1 MPKAANDKRQQAH
14 LLVVDDDADLCQLI
28 SGFLG
33 RKGYRVTTAG
43 RRSAALEALER
54 HTFDLV
60 LCDHRLPDADS
71 LEMMDHFRNQAPGV
85 PVIVITG
92 YSDVRVAVDLMR
104 RGALDYV
111 VKPLY
116 PDELAMRIEEA
127 LEEKQERQAEAEKPA
142 AKARSPRTGKA
153 PAGTGDR
160 AFVHGTGA
168 FAKQL
173 AQHIDLVAPT
183 DLGVLITGATGT
195 GKEYVA
201 REIHRNSA
209 RAEAPFVAVDCGAL
223 PDDLAGSELFGHVK
237 GAFTGA
243 LQDREG
249 CFQRAHGGTLFL
261 DEVGNLSP
269 ENQMRLLR
277 ALQERVV
284 QRLGSGTTEAVDVR
298 QIAATNEELHRSDR
312 GGFREDLFHR
322 LNEFSIHLPPLR
334 QRPEDILHYAEHF
347 LGLARERLGRQVDG
361 IDTEAAALLKRQPWP
376 GNLRELNNVI
386 KRAVLV
392 CTGDRITVRDLPA
405 ELALAPA
412 NNGTSK
418 APDGDLKEVARQA
431 ERETIMDALR
441 QNAYNKT
448 RTAAMLN
455 IDRKTLYN
463 KLKAFGIEG

>member
-1 MPKAANDKRQQAH
+1 MTNDPGTLKENVRRQYGAIARQAKATNASSCCGAGGCSTEVYNIMT
-14 LLVVDDDADLCQLI
+14 DDYTGLAGYAPDADLGLGCGLPTQFAGIRPGDTVLDLG
-28 SGFLG
+28 SGAGNDCFVARHETGADG
-33 RKGYRVTTAG
+33 RVIGVDFT
-43 RRSAALEALER
+43 
-54 HTFDLV
+54 
-60 LCDHRLPDADS
+60 P
-71 LEMMDHFRNQAPGV
+71 EMV
-85 PVIVITG
+85 
-92 YSDVRVAVDLMR
+92 
-104 RGALDYV
+104 
-111 VKPLY
+111 
-116 PDELAMRIEEA
+116 
-127 LEEKQERQAEAEKPA
+127 
-142 AKARSPRTGKA
+142 AKARENAGKLGFQNVEFRQGDIEELPVSDGMIDVVVSNCVLNLVPDKRKA
-153 PAGTGDR
+153 FSEVMRVLRPGGHFSISDVVLVGELPEAIREAAEMYAGC
-160 AFVHGTGA
+160 V
-168 FAKQL
+168 
-173 AQHIDLVAPT
+173 
-183 DLGVLITGATGT
+183 
-195 GKEYVA
+195 
-201 REIHRNSA
+201 S
-209 RAEAPFVAVDCGAL
+209 
-223 PDDLAGSELFGHVK
+223 
-237 GAFTGA
+237 GA

-298 QIAATNEELHRSDR
+298 LIAATNEELHRSDR